1 MNSYHRFQVFG
12 LSLAFLLCFFA
23 SATAQEF
30 DPKGKTFRAKEGQ
43 ACKMMFD
50 GGCTIYYYRLLQF
63 VGDTVL
69 VSRKMEAVCIP
80 EFREE
85 GYETMYDRTAK
96 KHKWTSVNGTIC
108 LEGFTEFELFPNQ
121 SNQLTAVSNMNGTK
135 EEWLIFEEVKQ

>member
-12 LSLAFLLCFFA
+12 LSVAFLLCFFVT
-23 SATAQEF
+23 ATAQEF

-69 VSRKMEAVCIP
+69 VSRKIDAACSP
-80 EFREE
+80 PFREE

-96 KHKWTSVNGTIC
+96 KHKWIFVNGTIC
-108 LEGFTEFELFPNQ
+108 LEGFTEFELIPNQ
-121 SNQLTAVSNMNGTK
+121 SNQLTAVHILNGAK
-135 EEWLIFEEVKQ
+135 EERLIFEEVKQ

>member
-1 MNSYHRFQVFG
+1 
-12 LSLAFLLCFFA
+12 
-23 SATAQEF
+23 
-30 DPKGKTFRAKEGQ
+30 
-43 ACKMMFD
+43 
-50 GGCTIYYYRLLQF
+50 
-63 VGDTVL
+63 
-69 VSRKMEAVCIP
+69 MEAVCIP